1 MPYLALA
8 DEIFEGAGDV
18 LHRHIRINAVLIKQI
33 DAVGLEV
40 AASNSRAPGPTDQS
54 HPGTASSSA
63 ATLT

>member
-1 MPYLALA
+1 
-8 DEIFEGAGDV
+8 
-18 LHRHIRINAVLIKQI
+18 VLIKQI